1 MMNDAIKGNTVILIT
16 GGNLGDKRKNL
27 KKAAQL
33 IGERIGEVEKSSG
46 IYETE
51 AWGLTDQPVFYN
63 QVHVVKTV
71 LSPDEVLH
79 RILKIEEEMGRKR
92 TVKNAAR
99 IIDIDILFYDE
110 QIVNEEK
117 LVIPHPQISNRR
129 FVLLPLQE
137 LVPQMIHPVYKMSVE
152 QLLFQTEDQL
162 KVTVV
167 G

>member
-16 GGNLGDKRKNL
+16 GGNLGDKLQNL
-27 KKAAQL
+27 KKAGQL
-33 IGERIGEVEKSSG
+33 IGERIGEVERSSG

-51 AWGLTDQPVFYN
+51 AWGVTDQPVFYN

-71 LSPDEVLH
+71 LSPAEVLR